1 MQFDL
6 LKKIRPDHYIHISHS
21 NHCVINASSSISNLL
36 QLNDVMLNLP
46 LDEIINNSN
55 NQYFNWEFISN
66 LMGFTHNK
74 KDAVA
79 LMLLNSGY
87 ISNKQIRGLVV
98 YLVRLNH
105 DNENYIELEFF
116 NLISL
121 TNMITGLFSN
131 NIWDKFKNA
140 IATNRHN
147 FISRQLWLAYKA
159 FLPFFILTNSSEL
172 NIQAKSKYE
181 FGELLFYFN
190 SYTRNQQISSSSGRN
205 ILTECLARSEVKLTE
220 SYKVDIKMNPDV
232 LLGNSL
238 IHNQF
243 IILN

>member
-1 MQFDL
+1 M
-6 LKKIRPDHYIHISHS
+6 
-21 NHCVINASSSISNLL
+21 
-36 QLNDVMLNLP
+36 P

-55 NQYFNWEFISN
+55 NQQYFNREFVSSLVEFI
-66 LMGFTHNK
+66 HNK
-74 KDAVA
+74 KEPVG

-87 ISNKQIRGLVV
+87 ISNKQVRGLVV
-98 YLVRLNH
+98 YLVRLNR

-131 NIWDKFKNA
+131 SIWDKFKNA
-140 IATNRHN
+140 IISNRHN

-190 SYTRNQQISSSSGRN
+190 AYTRNQQISSSSGRN
-205 ILTECLARSEVKLTE
+205 ILTECLARSEDKLTE
-220 SYKVDIKMNPDV
+220 SNKVDIKMNPDI
-232 LLGNSL
+232 LLGNTL